1 MMSSATDFGEEDE
14 LVTLAISPVR
24 NLGDEIGWQTAM
36 YLSAERTMR
45 KRLLVIWLMEVV
57 VK

>member
-1 MMSSATDFGEEDE
+1 MDI
-14 LVTLAISPVR
+14 VPVR

-36 YLSAERTMR
+36 YLSADKTMR

>member
-1 MMSSATDFGEEDE
+1 MMSSAIDFGGEGA
-14 LVTLAISPVR
+14 LNTFAMSPVR

-36 YLSAERTMR
+36 YLSADKTMR